1 MKTGK
6 KETKVFYTK
15 KAESDKDFARVA
27 KMSNYYTFELSK
39 EFVDR
44 EIVSVMDKMIVE
56 DKYRSPETEIRRVH
70 ELFDR
75 EHNRELDKLIYVK
88 YENRNIAI
96 GIISTRNNLWRTSY
110 RYKVKGNR
118 DKDYDTML
126 TKVYDYLFVVNDDI
140 PDKVYQ
146 YNHQYADVN
155 DFLKIVK
162 EYCQK
167 VYDIENEHIAMRF
180 AYTKSPEKWMID
192 DKERDNFW
200 NKVAG
205 TRRRINEFL
214 VIFKS
219 QFEGQRA
226 YGNLEECA
234 KRLDNIYTFK

>member
-15 KAESDKDFARVA
+15 KAESDKDFARVV

-39 EFVDR
+39 EFVDK
-44 EIVSVMDKMIVE
+44 EIVSVMDKMIIE

-70 ELFDR
+70 EIFDR
-75 EHNRELDKLIYVK
+75 EYNRELDKLVYVK

-118 DKDYDTML
+118 DKDYDTMI

-146 YNHQYADVN
+146 YNYRYADVN

-180 AYTKSPEKWMID
+180 AYAKSPEKWMID
-192 DKERDNFW
+192 DKERDDFW

-219 QFEGQRA
+219 QFEGHRA
-226 YGNLEECA
+226 YSNLEECA

>member
-44 EIVSVMDKMIVE
+44 EIVSVMDKMIIE

-75 EHNRELDKLIYVK
+75 EHNRELDKLVYVK

>member
-1 MKTGK
+1 
-6 KETKVFYTK
+6 
-15 KAESDKDFARVA
+15 
-27 KMSNYYTFELSK
+27 MSNYYTFELSK

-75 EHNRELDKLIYVK
+75 EYNRELDKLVYVK

-126 TKVYDYLFVVNDDI
+126 TKVYDYLFVVDDDI
-140 PDKVYQ
+140 FDKVYQ
-146 YNHQYADVN
+146 YDCQYADVN

-180 AYTKSPEKWMID
+180 AYVKSPEKWMID

-214 VIFKS
+214 TIFKS

>member
-15 KAESDKDFARVA
+15 KAESDKYFARVV

-75 EHNRELDKLIYVK
+75 EYNRELDKLVYVK

-126 TKVYDYLFVVNDDI
+126 TKVYDYLFVVDDDI
-140 PDKVYQ
+140 FDKVYQ
-146 YNHQYADVN
+146 YDCQYADVN

-180 AYTKSPEKWMID
+180 AYVKSPEKWMID

-214 VIFKS
+214 TIFKS

>member
-15 KAESDKDFARVA
+15 KAESDKDFARVV

-70 ELFDR
+70 EVFDR
-75 EHNRELDKLIYVK
+75 EYNRELDKLVYVK

-118 DKDYDTML
+118 DKDYYTML
-126 TKVYDYLFVVNDDI
+126 TKVYDYLFVVDDDI
-140 PDKVYQ
+140 FDKVYQ
-146 YNHQYADVN
+146 YNCQYADVN

-180 AYTKSPEKWMID
+180 AYAKSPEKWMID

-205 TRRRINEFL
+205 TRRINEFL

>member
-1 MKTGK
+1 
-6 KETKVFYTK
+6 
-15 KAESDKDFARVA
+15 
-27 KMSNYYTFELSK
+27 
-39 EFVDR
+39 
-44 EIVSVMDKMIVE
+44 
-56 DKYRSPETEIRRVH
+56 
-70 ELFDR
+70 
-75 EHNRELDKLIYVK
+75 
-88 YENRNIAI
+88 
-96 GIISTRNNLWRTSY
+96 
-110 RYKVKGNR
+110 
-118 DKDYDTML
+118 ML
-126 TKVYDYLFVVNDDI
+126 TKVYDYLFVVDDDI
-140 PDKVYQ
+140 FDKVYQ
-146 YNHQYADVN
+146 YDCQYADVN

-180 AYTKSPEKWMID
+180 AYAKSPEKWMID

>member
-15 KAESDKDFARVA
+15 KAESDKDFARVV

-75 EHNRELDKLIYVK
+75 EYNRELDKLVYVK

-110 RYKVKGNR
+110 RYKIKENR
-118 DKDYDTML
+118 DKVYDTML
-126 TKVYDYLFVVNDDI
+126 TKIYDYLFVVDDDI
-140 PDKVYQ
+140 FDKVYQ
-146 YNHQYADVN
+146 YNRQYADVN

-180 AYTKSPEKWMID
+180 AYAKSPEKWMID
-192 DKERDNFW
+192 DKEKDNFW
-200 NKVAG
+200 NRVAS
-205 TRRRINEFL
+205 TRIRINEFL

-219 QFEGQRA
+219 QFEGQKA

>member
-15 KAESDKDFARVA
+15 KAESDKDFARVV

-70 ELFDR
+70 EVFDR
-75 EHNRELDKLIYVK
+75 EYNRELDKLVYVK

-126 TKVYDYLFVVNDDI
+126 AKVYDYLFVVDDDI
-140 PDKVYQ
+140 FDKVYQ
-146 YNHQYADVN
+146 YDCQYADVN

-180 AYTKSPEKWMID
+180 AYAKSPEKWMID

>member
-15 KAESDKDFARVA
+15 KAESDKDFARVV
-27 KMSNYYTFELSK
+27 KMSKYYTFELSK

-44 EIVSVMDKMIVE
+44 EIVSVMDKMIIE

-75 EHNRELDKLIYVK
+75 EYNRELDKLVYLK
-88 YENRNIAI
+88 YDNRNIAI

-118 DKDYDTML
+118 DKVYDTML

-146 YNHQYADVN
+146 YNYQYADVN

-214 VIFKS
+214 TIFKS

>member
-15 KAESDKDFARVA
+15 KAESDKDFARVV

-44 EIVSVMDKMIVE
+44 EIVSVMDKMIIE

-75 EHNRELDKLIYVK
+75 EHNRELDKLVYVK

-118 DKDYDTML
+118 DKAYDTML

-146 YNHQYADVN
+146 YNYQYADVN

-167 VYDIENEHIAMRF
+167 VYDIENEHIAMRL

-192 DKERDNFW
+192 DKEKDNFW
-200 NKVAG
+200 NRVAS
-205 TRRRINEFL
+205 TRIRINEFL

-219 QFEGQRA
+219 QCEGQRA

>member
-15 KAESDKDFARVA
+15 KAESDKDFARVV
-27 KMSNYYTFELSK
+27 KTPNYYTFELSK

-56 DKYRSPETEIRRVH
+56 DKYRSPETEIKRVH

-75 EHNRELDKLIYVK
+75 EHNRELDKLVYVK

-110 RYKVKGNR
+110 RYKVKRNR

-214 VIFKS
+214 TIFKS

>member
-1 MKTGK
+1 MKTCK

-44 EIVSVMDKMIVE
+44 EIVSVIDKMIVE

-214 VIFKS
+214 AIFKS

>member
-118 DKDYDTML
+118 DKAYDTML

-200 NKVAG
+200 NKVAD

-214 VIFKS
+214 TIFKS

>member
-44 EIVSVMDKMIVE
+44 EIVSVIDKMIVE

-75 EHNRELDKLIYVK
+75 EHNRELDKLVYVK